1 MSQGHPNNKSD
12 TDSLLEKIHGKPGG
26 VNWLGHRHDSGAA
39 KIDALLLVGAT
50 HQELSKCRDAV
61 DEHLYHL
68 QQVHGLNIETVQ
80 NRVQFKR

>member
-1 MSQGHPNNKSD
+1 MSQGNHNNKPD
-12 TDSLLEKIHGKPGG
+12 TDFLLEKLHGKPGG

-61 DEHLYHL
+61 ENHLSHLEQEHLL
-68 QQVHGLNIETVQ
+68 SIETVQ
-80 NRVQFKR
+80 GVTRFKR